1 MMKIL
6 TMMIIAVL
14 VSGFAMSTQEYPPG
28 VGVLSDARSCI
39 SCHADNGPWNKDD
52 RTIIDLLD
60 QDTKASL
67 RQPDGSF
74 AMEVPRGQ
82 RRTVLTVIGRPK
94 SDTLPV
100 PYRNGWTYIDPQRIG
115 TGSISKF
122 APGWAVDLQMACR
135 LVGDQLPGFEDA
147 HITVLPMT
155 VMPLD
160 DARDADV
167 ELQFMLTSGD
177 SGKGAAMH
185 HMLGSYFV
193 RTVTLKVTP

>member
-1 MMKIL
+1 MKKL
-6 TMMIIAVL
+6 LVLMITALV
-14 VSGFAMSTQEYPPG
+14 VSGFTMSTQEYPPG
-28 VGVLSDARSCI
+28 VGVLTNSRSCV
-39 SCHADNGPWNKDD
+39 SCHANNGPWNSDD

-60 QDTKASL
+60 GETKASL
-67 RQPDGSF
+67 RQADGSF
-74 AMEVPRGQ
+74 ALEVPRGQ

-147 HITVLPMT
+147 NITVLPMT

-160 DARDADV
+160 DAHDTEV
-167 ELQFMLTSGD
+167 ELQLMLTSGD

-185 HMLGSYFV
+185 NMQSNYFV
-193 RTVTLKVTP
+193 RTVDLKVIR

>member
-1 MMKIL
+1 MKKL
-6 TMMIIAVL
+6 LVLMVIALL

-28 VGVLSDARSCI
+28 VGVLTDSRSCI

-52 RTIIDLLD
+52 RTIIDVLD
-60 QDTKASL
+60 QETKASL

-74 AMEVPRGQ
+74 AMEVMRGH

-94 SDTLPV
+94 SDSLAV
-100 PYRNGWTYIDPQRIG
+100 PNRHGWTYIDPLRIG

-122 APGWAVDLQMACR
+122 APGWAVDLQMSCR

-147 HITVLPMT
+147 NITVLPMT

-160 DARDADV
+160 DARDAEV
-167 ELQFMLTSGD
+167 ELQLMLTAGD
-177 SGKGAAMH
+177 SGKGAAMQ

-193 RTVTLKVTP
+193 RTLKLKVTR